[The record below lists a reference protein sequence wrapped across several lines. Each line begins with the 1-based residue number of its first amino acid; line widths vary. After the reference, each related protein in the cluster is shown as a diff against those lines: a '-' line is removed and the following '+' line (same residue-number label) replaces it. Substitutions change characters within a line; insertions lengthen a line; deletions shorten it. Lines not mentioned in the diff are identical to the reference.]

1 MKARGVAVIAL
12 IVGALIG
19 LSPGWA
25 SAERVNPASLAGKLQ
40 LQTVPPLA
48 GVVVTVDGHTA
59 TSDAQ
64 GRISVAVR
72 NFTNLEE
79 RIVAPPTQIAP
90 DRKVVFD
97 RFRGELSNGA
107 RGKVIEMGVRT
118 SRLISWQFIDRFG
131 AEVPVTRVLSMQLR
145 SSTGETVDV
154 SGPALTQPLWV
165 NESRTQQ
172 GPLGL
177 VSKPLYYLVDSA
189 IVSSASVVNKSQQR
203 FVPWDQQR
211 WVVQLLFFR
220 VSFNSSDLLFARDHG
235 NGVELSGPDGVVRRL
250 PYGDDGRASIPDLP
264 RGTYTVKVYG
274 GGVSFSQP
282 VSISKDQVVSLN
294 VISWLDLGLLGV
306 VLLGVA
312 LGLIFIGRPRSRARL
327 RKGGRRIMRSRW
339 LRTGW
344 LRTRWLRT
352 RWLRRP
358 GRAPKTEVA
367 IGVILAL
374 LVTAVVL
381 APARPAAAAAAQPP
395 GGAAARATLRA
406 APGTDPVSV
415 LAYYYIWFNP
425 SSWNRAKV
433 DFPLLG
439 RYSSDDAEI
448 MRRHVKTAKAAG
460 IGGFLVSW
468 KHTPQLDERLTKL
481 AEVAKEENFKLGIVY
496 QGLDFSRTPLPLETV
511 RTDLTLFA
519 DVYASNPVFT
529 IFDKPLVVWTGSDQH
544 TQAQIEETVGGI
556 RSRLLVL
563 GNAKSVKDID
573 EAGAAVDGHAYY
585 WSSVDPTSN
594 DTAKKLAAM
603 ATSVHKRGGIWI
615 APVAPGFDARLVGGE
630 KEVPRRDGATLRQS
644 FAAARGSEPDAI
656 GLISWNE
663 FSENTHI
670 EPSQK
675 YGATELNVLA
685 GILGASTIDVPVD
698 SSDTTVQHG
707 GLTTWGALFI
717 GAIAIGL
724 LLGLAVIRR
733 RRSRNRPPT
742 PPIPLSGE

>member
-1 MKARGVAVIAL
+1 
-12 IVGALIG
+12 
-19 LSPGWA
+19 
-25 SAERVNPASLAGKLQ
+25 
-40 LQTVPPLA
+40 
-48 GVVVTVDGHTA
+48 
-59 TSDAQ
+59 
-64 GRISVAVR
+64 
-72 NFTNLEE
+72 
-79 RIVAPPTQIAP
+79 
-90 DRKVVFD
+90 
-97 RFRGELSNGA
+97 
-107 RGKVIEMGVRT
+107 
-118 SRLISWQFIDRFG
+118 
-131 AEVPVTRVLSMQLR
+131 
-145 SSTGETVDV
+145 
-154 SGPALTQPLWV
+154 
-165 NESRTQQ
+165 
-172 GPLGL
+172 
-177 VSKPLYYLVDSA
+177 
-189 IVSSASVVNKSQQR
+189 
-203 FVPWDQQR
+203 
-211 WVVQLLFFR
+211 
-220 VSFNSSDLLFARDHG
+220 
-235 NGVELSGPDGVVRRL
+235 
-250 PYGDDGRASIPDLP
+250 
-264 RGTYTVKVYG
+264 
-274 GGVSFSQP
+274 
-282 VSISKDQVVSLN
+282 
-294 VISWLDLGLLGV
+294 
-306 VLLGVA
+306 
-312 LGLIFIGRPRSRARL
+312 
-327 RKGGRRIMRSRW
+327 
-339 LRTGW
+339 
-344 LRTRWLRT
+344 
-352 RWLRRP
+352 
-358 GRAPKTEVA
+358 
-367 IGVILAL
+367 
-374 LVTAVVL
+374 
-381 APARPAAAAAAQPP
+381 
-395 GGAAARATLRA
+395 
-406 APGTDPVSV
+406 V

-425 SSWNRAKV
+425 TSWNRAKV

-685 GILGASTIDVPVD
+685 GILGASTNIDVPVD

-717 GAIAIGL
+717 AAIAIGL
-724 LLGLAVIRR
+724 LLGLAVLRR
-733 RRSRNRPPT
+733 RRSRNRAPT